1 MQRGQA
7 FVLKN
12 DTHPVETASRVQTSQ
27 DATAIN
33 PSMHTVKETPNER
46 QTTFSQMCLSR
57 PAQKQG
63 QISNAP
69 QLRPS
74 L

>member
-12 DTHPVETASRVQTSQ
+12 DTRPVETASRVQTSQ

-33 PSMHTVKETPNER
+33 TSMHTVKELPNER
-46 QTTFSQMCLSR
+46 
-57 PAQKQG
+57 
-63 QISNAP
+63 
-69 QLRPS
+69 
-74 L
+74 